1 MKRGGLLRQ
10 GSILTV
16 TSYSNRTS
24 PVIRGN
30 WVLENILGTPAPPP
44 PPETPALDDVVV
56 ADDLPFREKL
66 SAHSQDKVCASC
78 HKLMD
83 PPGFAL
89 EEYDAV
95 GRFVTGEVD
104 AVGGL
109 PDGRT
114 FVGVDP
120 LEEALLE
127 RPDLFARTISEKM
140 LTYALGRGV
149 EYFDAP
155 ALREIVRKAAPEY
168 RLTDLI
174 LGITQSQPFTHRQ
187 KP

>member
-1 MKRGGLLRQ
+1 
-10 GSILTV
+10 
-16 TSYSNRTS
+16 
-24 PVIRGN
+24 
-30 WVLENILGTPAPPP
+30 
-44 PPETPALDDVVV
+44 
-56 ADDLPFREKL
+56 
-66 SAHSQDKVCASC
+66 
-78 HKLMD
+78 MD

-114 FVGVDP
+114 FTGVDP
-120 LEEALLE
+120 LAEALLE
-127 RPDLFARTISEKM
+127 RPDLFARTVSEKM

-155 ALREIVRKAAPEY
+155 ALRELVRKAAPEY
-168 RLTDLI
+168 RLVDLI
-174 LGITQSQPFTHRQ
+174 LGITQSKPFTHRQ